1 MDFTENQLIHTYLRW
16 IQREY
21 CRTNCQ
27 RKTTLYWLRAT
38 IFYHKRDHAEIKVNV
53 SKYFLV
59 LEWMG
64 LRRRSGPFRTPS
76 LNLFLLSFLP
86 RDPITYRWRERQT
99 MNHITVNVNILP
111 LCKSPFS
118 LKNPLVFYTFLQCL
132 KSSKKVAF
140 VNASEAS
147 YVHIL
152 DGQKILRNAKKS
164 QFGEFFENLKFVV
177 KQCCQT
183 S

>member
-1 MDFTENQLIHTYLRW
+1 MNFAQNQFYESRILLKISFSNSVEFAKKKITFSKLCRKSFFQKMDFTENQLIHTYLRW

-64 LRRRSGPFRTPS
+64 LRRSGPFRTPS

-111 LCKSPFS
+111 LCKFPLFFKEPFS
-118 LKNPLVFYTFLQCL
+118 VLHIFTVFEI
-132 KSSKKVAF
+132 V
-140 VNASEAS
+140 
-147 YVHIL
+147 
-152 DGQKILRNAKKS
+152 
-164 QFGEFFENLKFVV
+164 
-177 KQCCQT
+177 
-183 S
+183 

>member
-64 LRRRSGPFRTPS
+64 LRRSGPFRTPS

-118 LKNPLVFYTFLQCL
+118 LKNPLVFYTFLLQCL
-132 KSSKKVAF
+132 KITEKVSF
-140 VNASEAS
+140 NIASD
-147 YVHIL
+147 IL
-152 DGQKILRNAKKS
+152 RGQKLIKNATNGS
-164 QFGEFFENLKFVV
+164 VWWVFENLKLEV
-177 KQCCQT
+177 KQCYQT